1 MQWELKLFQQI
12 KGLPFVTC
20 EIVLFF
26 VATFK
31 WEDIICGPPW
41 PLILL
46 SVCSALTKHVNK
58 ALSL

>member
-12 KGLPFVTC
+12 KGFPFVTC

-31 WEDIICGPPW
+31 WEDIICGPHW
-41 PLILL
+41 QLIL
-46 SVCSALTKHVNK
+46 VCVVL
-58 ALSL
+58 